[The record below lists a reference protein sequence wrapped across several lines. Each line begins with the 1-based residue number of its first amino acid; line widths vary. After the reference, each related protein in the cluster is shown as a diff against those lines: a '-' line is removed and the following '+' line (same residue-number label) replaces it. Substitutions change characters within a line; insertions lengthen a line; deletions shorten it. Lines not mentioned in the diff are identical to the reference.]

1 MVKDNNLLGKF
12 NLDGIAPAKRGV
24 PQIEVSFDVDE
35 NGILNVSAV
44 DKASGKQDKIVITN
58 SCDKLSKEEIEKL
71 RREAEEFK
79 EEDEKIKNKIE
90 SKN

>member
-1 MVKDNNLLGKF
+1 
-12 NLDGIAPAKRGV
+12 
-24 PQIEVSFDVDE
+24 
-35 NGILNVSAV
+35 
-44 DKASGKQDKIVITN
+44 
-58 SCDKLSKEEIEKL
+58 LSKEEIEKL